1 MAYKIAIDAGH
12 GSNTA
17 GKRTPNGWLE
27 HYTNVKCANY
37 FDIAMRRC
45 GFETVKIAWD
55 DINSKDD
62 ADVSL
67 ATRQSQIRNSKC
79 DISVSWHANAFGD
92 GKSYNAAQGIETLI
106 HNNSVKVKDS
116 GSLAIKVQN
125 HLIKG
130 TKQKNRGVK
139 SANLAMCNCVAMG
152 TKASILIE
160 IGFMT
165 NEYEAQLIQ
174 SDSFCLECAE
184 EAAQGVCEYFGVT
197 YVKPNNQSSTSNSS
211 ATIPNLSN
219 STTYTKTQFIKDIQ
233 SAIGAKV
240 DGIAGKETLSK
251 TVTVSKTK
259 NNRHAVVK
267 PIQKY
272 LNTLGFSC
280 GVEDGIAGAKFDA
293 AVKAYQKANG
303 CVADGEITAQ
313 KTTWKKLLGM

>member
-92 GKSYNAAQGIETLI
+92 GKSYNASQGVETLI

-125 HLIKG
+125 YLVKG
-130 TKQKNRGVK
+130 THQKNRGVK
-139 SANLAMCNCVAMG
+139 AANLAMCNCVAMG

-165 NEYEAQLIQ
+165 NKYEAQLIQ

-211 ATIPNLSN
+211 AFFITILPFCNPLVEYKLTQVADILFT
-219 STTYTKTQFIKDIQ
+219 STTSNKYFSSLSPSIPRRFPIFISVLDKII
-233 SAIGAKV
+233 SMEISLIV
-240 DGIAGKETLSK
+240 IIL
-251 TVTVSKTK
+251 
-259 NNRHAVVK
+259 
-267 PIQKY
+267 PICIIF
-272 LNTLGFSC
+272 TF
-280 GVEDGIAGAKFDA
+280 F
-293 AVKAYQKANG
+293 
-303 CVADGEITAQ
+303 
-313 KTTWKKLLGM
+313 